1 MSKSITSG
9 SLKKKSTLM
18 DGLKNVELSVL
29 IISLVVV
36 GLVVIGLAL
45 YPEQGTNAANTM
57 FNGITANFGSGFLW
71 FGFLSFIAV
80 LILANSKFGEIRLGR
95 EKPEYSTMS
104 WISMMI
110 CAGIGS
116 ATVYWAFNEWAFYY
130 DKPPFGIMSRSTEAA
145 EWAISYNM
153 FHWGLTAWAL
163 YAITSLPVAYAYHV
177 RKSGGLKLSSI
188 CEGIFGEKLARGPLG
203 KLIDI
208 IFIFGAIGGLGI
220 TLGLSIPLVSGGLS
234 EITGIADTFKLQV
247 IVVLAISVIYS
258 FSSYIGLSKGMKLIS
273 DFNIYLVGAFLL
285 FVLVVGPTKFIIAN
299 TTNSLGLML
308 QNYVK
313 MSLWTDPINKSG
325 FPESWTIFYW
335 AYWLTYTPF
344 MGLFITK
351 ISRGRTIKAAIYNM
365 LFAGSAGT
373 FAFFGILGNYSLHTQ
388 LSGKVDA
395 YDHMSKAVGASMAIM
410 KTLPMSSVMIAV
422 FIVVTTLFLSTT
434 LDSAAFT
441 LASTTTKELPRGG
454 DPSPFLRLFWC
465 VVLSLVPL
473 AMMFIGAP
481 LKTIQTSALVVTV
494 PLVAILICM
503 IVMLFKWMNQDFGS
517 KEVSEIVKENKIFED

>member
-1 MSKSITSG
+1 MEKDLIG
-9 SLKKKSTLM
+9 GKKLKEKKLT
-18 DGLKNVELSVL
+18 GLKNVDMPVL
-29 IISLVVV
+29 IISLIVV
-36 GLVVIGLAL
+36 GLVVFYLAS
-45 YPEQGTNAANTM
+45 YPEQGTAVANQLFT
-57 FNGITANFGSGFLW
+57 GITANLGSGFLW
-71 FGFLSFIAV
+71 FGFLSLISV
-80 LILANSKFGEIRLGR
+80 LVLANTKFGEIRLGK

-116 ATVYWAFNEWAFYY
+116 ATVYWAFNEWSFYY
-130 DKPPFGIMSRSTEAA
+130 DKPPFGMLSRSGEAA
-145 EWAISYNM
+145 EWAITYNM
-153 FHWGLTAWAL
+153 FHWGFTAWAL
-163 YAITSLPVAYAYHV
+163 YALTSLPVAYAYYV

-188 CEGIFGEKLARGPLG
+188 CEGVFGEKLARGPLG
-203 KLIDI
+203 KLVDI
-208 IFIFGAIGGLGI
+208 VFIFGAIGGLGI

-234 EITGIADTFKLQV
+234 EITGMADTFKLQV
-247 IVVLAISVIYS
+247 MVVLGISIIYS

-273 DFNIYLVGAFLL
+273 DFNIYLVGAFLM
-285 FVLVVGPTKFIIAN
+285 FVLVTGPTKFIIGN

-308 QNYVK
+308 QNYIK
-313 MSLWTDPINKSG
+313 MSLWTDPVNQSG

-344 MGLFITK
+344 MGLFVTK
-351 ISRGRTIKAAIYNM
+351 ISRGRRIKEVIYNM

-373 FAFFGILGNYSLHTQ
+373 FAFFGILGNYSLHAQ
-388 LSGKVDA
+388 ISGKVDA
-395 YDHMSKAVGASMAIM
+395 YAHMSKAVGASMAIM
-410 KTLPMSSVMIAV
+410 KTMPMSTVMIVV

-441 LASTTTKELPRGG
+441 LASTTTKNLERGG

-473 AMMFIGAP
+473 VMMFIGAP

-503 IVMLFKWMNQDFGS
+503 IFMFFKWMMLDFGE
-517 KEVSEIVKENKIFED
+517 KEVSEIVKENKLIEK